1 MSKLQEQVKDGE
13 AHVLQFMGLQRVTHD
28 LATEQEEVKDKGPEE
43 LRQVMPT
50 VPNPRSP
57 WAPGL

>member
-28 LATEQEEVKDKGPEE
+28 LATEQEEVRTRA
-43 LRQVMPT
+43 LR
-50 VPNPRSP
+50 NS
-57 WAPGL
+57 GK